1 MVGAAGT
8 VAAEAGAGADVRA
21 ITSTTTPE
29 RRALGIPHISDVL
42 VEPTHLGGRET
53 CRRRRPPTA
62 DDDRTRR
69 SPAFSGTTNEA
80 LRLSQGS
87 GR

>member
-8 VAAEAGAGADVRA
+8 VAAEAEADVRA
-21 ITSTTTPE
+21 IISTTTPE
-29 RRALGIPHISDVL
+29 RRAPGIPRIYDAL
-42 VEPTHLGGRET
+42 VEPTHLGGPAT

-80 LRLSQGS
+80 LCLSQGS